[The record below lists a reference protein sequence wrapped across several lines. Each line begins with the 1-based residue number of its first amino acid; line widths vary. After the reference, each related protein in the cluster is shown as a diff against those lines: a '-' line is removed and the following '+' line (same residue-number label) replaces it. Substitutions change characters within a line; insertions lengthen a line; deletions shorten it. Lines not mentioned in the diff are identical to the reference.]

1 MTALELL
8 RKNDIPFNQT
18 VHHAI
23 ARTGDLIDNAG
34 YPLGKANFLIKQLGG
49 QEVDNIVIAKLMAKS
64 LIEQVYISKED
75 YNSDLAI
82 VVAKAKVDKILHNSP
97 YILQTSEPVAAST
110 PVSDKKAAARAIF
123 DRMQGSTSG
132 EIAKVIQ
139 NELGITNANARY
151 YVDRVFKK
159 EN

>member
-23 ARTGDLIDNAG
+23 ARTGDVIDNAG

-49 QEVDNIVIAKLMAKS
+49 QEVDNIVVAKLLAKS
-64 LIEQVYISKED
+64 LIEQVYIQKDD
-75 YNSDLAI
+75 YDGEVAI
-82 VVAKAKVDKILHNSP
+82 TVAKAKVDKILHNSP
-97 YILQTSEPVAAST
+97 YILQTCEPVST
-110 PVSDKKAAARAIF
+110 TPISDKKAAACAIF

-132 EIAKVIQ
+132 QIAKVIQ
-139 NELGITNANARY
+139 NELKITYANAYY
-151 YVDRVFKK
+151 YVSRVFK
-159 EN
+159 